1 MIEWREVPI
10 EDRDRIVSEV
20 AKRRETY
27 RGEGLDTLTEMV
39 LSAKIFES
47 IDPKDS
53 EEVACRN
60 FVLSLMEG
68 MDLVNE
74 KTLPHILEYMLEMPI
89 GD

>member
-1 MIEWREVPI
+1 MINWKEVP
-10 EDRDRIVSEV
+10 EEERDRIIGEV
-20 AKRRETY
+20 AERRETY
-27 RGEGLDTLTEMV
+27 RGKGIDTLTEMV

-47 IDPKDS
+47 IEPKDS

-74 KTLPHILEYMLEMPI
+74 KTLPLILEYMLEMPI
-89 GD
+89 GL